1 MKLTTKQFG
10 EIEFGEDRIIKF
22 NDGILGFENLKNYL
36 LIKTEDEL
44 FYWLNSIEE
53 AEIVFPLF
61 GINALDDKYPQVEE
75 HEAFGIVTLNAD
87 PAKITINLK
96 APVYINLSKKDGY
109 QKILDTDKY
118 PIDYN
123 LFVEG
128 KD

>member
-1 MKLTTKQFG
+1 MKLKTHQFG
-10 EIEFGEDRIIKF
+10 EIEFNEDRIIRF
-22 NDGILGFENLKNYL
+22 NDGILGFENLKKYL

-44 FYWLNSIEE
+44 FYWLNSIDE

-61 GINALDDKYPQVEE
+61 AINALDDSYPQVSG
-75 HEAFGIVTLNAD
+75 HGVFGIVTLNPD

-96 APVYINLSKKDGY
+96 APVYIELTKMEGF

>member
-1 MKLTTKQFG
+1 MKLITQQFG
-10 EIEFGEDRIIKF
+10 DIEFDEDRIIKF
-22 NDGILGFENLKNYL
+22 KEGIFGFENLENYL

-44 FYWLNSIEE
+44 FNWLNSIEE

-61 GINALDDKYPQVEE
+61 VINALDDGYPQVDGL
-75 HEAFGIVTLNAD
+75 EAFGIVTLNTD

-96 APVYINLSKKDGY
+96 APVYIDLNKKTGY

-118 PIDYN
+118 QIDYH

>member
-1 MKLTTKQFG
+1 MKLITQQFG

-22 NDGILGFENLKNYL
+22 PEGILGFENLKNYL

-61 GINALDDKYPQVEE
+61 VINALDDKYPQVNE
-75 HEAFGIVTLNAD
+75 HETFGIVTLNAD
-87 PAKITINLK
+87 PARITINLK
-96 APVYINLSKKDGY
+96 APVYINLSKKEGY